1 MKKMAD
7 IVIKERQA
15 QQTLRDIYYVLFR
28 HKRKVT
34 WFFFGVLIAVT
45 LVTFLM
51 PAVYRSEAKLLVRMG
66 RESVTLDPTATSSG
80 QVLNTI
86 SARRESEVKSE
97 LEILK
102 SRDLAEKLVDALGPE
117 TFVSGSFRSVFGG
130 EDQQKKRDAAVRS
143 LMKNWNFIAEK
154 DSNIINATFDANNP
168 QLAQAVL
175 TKLIDFYLEKHL
187 AVNRTAGSH
196 EFFKQQTEEL
206 RANLAQTEKALEETK
221 NKTGLA
227 SIPEQ
232 RRLVLERIS
241 TLKTDLE
248 RTEVDLR
255 ASQDRVK
262 AMRETLA
269 KLPETVVTG
278 ATTGFPNFAADGM
291 RQKLYELQL
300 KEQELLSKYMEK
312 NFLVQEVRRQIANAQ
327 ALLNQET
334 PTRAQVTKGINTNH
348 QQVKLALVNEE
359 SNLAAL
365 QAKSESLGRH
375 LASTQEELKNLNE
388 NEIQVAR
395 LQRDLEIQEANY
407 RKYADKLEQARI
419 DSALETGKISNISIA
434 QAATYP
440 LKPVRPRKGLN
451 LALGLML
458 GTFGAIGLAFMAE
471 YTDHSFKRPE
481 DVEKQLQMPVL
492 ATIPRLEENG
502 VRTVPSVRSSLPILM
517 PENPVTCEVMGEAGE
532 GYEALCDCLLKAEN
546 PPRLIG
552 VTSCRSGEGVSSVA
566 ANLATTLARKGN
578 ARVLLVE
585 ANLMRPSAHHIFGI
599 AHSPGLT
606 DVLLD
611 GSGDLTAITN
621 AHTRNLDVITSGQ
634 GGLSFSQLADS
645 REFADL
651 LHLWRNEYSFVVF
664 DLPPIFKGKS
674 AHKLANLVEGL
685 ILVVGAEGVSW
696 EVAQR
701 AKGELSQTKVNVLGV
716 VLNKRCYH
724 IPQWLYRTL

>member
-1 MKKMAD
+1 MAD
-7 IVIKERQA
+7 IIIKERQA
-15 QQTLRDIYYVLFR
+15 PQSLRDIYYVLFR
-28 HKRKVT
+28 HKRKAS
-34 WFFFGVLIAVT
+34 WFFFGVIITVT

-66 RESVTLDPTATSSG
+66 RESVTLDPTATATG
-80 QVLNTI
+80 QVVNTVA
-86 SARRESEVKSE
+86 ARRESEIKSE

-117 TFVSGSFRSVFGG
+117 TFVSGSYRSLFGG
-130 EDQQKKRDAAVRS
+130 EDKQKKRDAAVRR
-143 LMKNWNFIAEK
+143 LMKSWDFFVEK
-154 DSNIINATFDANNP
+154 DSNIINATYDDQNP
-168 QLAQAVL
+168 QLAQKVL

-232 RRLVLERIS
+232 RRLLLERVS
-241 TLKTDLE
+241 ALKADIDKN
-248 RTEVDLR
+248 EVDLR
-255 ASQDRVK
+255 ASQDRAK
-262 AMRETLA
+262 AMAETLA

-278 ATTGFPNFAADGM
+278 ATTGFPNLAADGM

-312 NFLVQEVRRQIANAQ
+312 NFLVKEVRRQIANAQ
-327 ALLNQET
+327 ALLNKEV
-334 PTRAQVTKGINTNH
+334 PTRAQVTKGININY
-348 QQVKLALVNEE
+348 QQVKLALVTEE

-375 LASTQEELKNLNE
+375 LASAQEDLKNLNE
-388 NEIQVAR
+388 NEILVAR

-451 LALGLML
+451 LALGLLL
-458 GTFGAIGLAFMAE
+458 GTFGALGLAFLTE
-471 YTDHSFKRPE
+471 HTDHSFKRPE
-481 DVEKQLQMPVL
+481 DVEKKLQMPVL
-492 ATIPRLEENG
+492 ATIPLLQENG
-502 VRTVPSVRSSLPILM
+502 GGRTAPAVRHNLPILM
-517 PENPVTCEVMGEAGE
+517 PENPVTCGVMGEAGE
-532 GYEALCDCLLKAEN
+532 GYETCCDHLLQAEN

-552 VTSCRSGEGVSSVA
+552 VTSCRPGEGVSSVA

-674 AHKLANLVEGL
+674 ALKLANLVEGL

-701 AKGELSQTKVNVLGV
+701 AKAELSQTKVNVLGV

-724 IPQWLYRTL
+724 IPPWLYRTL